1 MLCYIDNRKK
11 FYKVAQGGI
20 VVNILLSLLIY
31 NPIEAYTMILLCDT
45 ITGNNTKFSKRNIL
59 LLFLFG
65 TVNFVIQYLPNFIEN
80 DNVFCVLMFAVCYV
94 TMPFSLKYFYH
105 IISLNNISML
115 RSVMAIFV
123 SCIII
128 MVISSVFSVITN
140 QNNILCNHN
149 NLSEFIINTI
159 IHILQIVVYNYI
171 KRKSMEYE
179 KFCKRNRK

>member
-1 MLCYIDNRKK
+1 M
-11 FYKVAQGGI
+11 
-20 VVNILLSLLIY
+20 NIPLSLLIY
-31 NPIEAYTMILLCDT
+31 NPIEAYTLILLGDI
-45 ITGNNTKFSKRNIL
+45 ITGNDTKFDKKSIVAL
-59 LLFLFG
+59 WVFG
-65 TVNFVIQYLPNFIEN
+65 AVNFIIQYLPSFIEN
-80 DNVFCVLMFAVCYV
+80 DNVFCTLMFIVCYV
-94 TMPFSLKYFYH
+94 AMPFSLKYFYY
-105 IISLNNISML
+105 IISLNSISML

-128 MVISSVFSVITN
+128 MVISFVFSVITN

-149 NLSEFIINTI
+149 NLSEFIINMI